1 MKEWEQ
7 CFEEGVQFAEVDDGD
22 NEGYEPVTAGDDR
35 HPGADEVWR
44 EKVLVRLLVM
54 VDMKSN
60 IDDDCL

>member
-1 MKEWEQ
+1 VKEWEQ

-22 NEGYEPVTAGDDR
+22 NGGYEPVTAGDDR

-44 EKVLVRLLVM
+44 EKVLVM

>member
-44 EKVLVRLLVM
+44 EKVLVM